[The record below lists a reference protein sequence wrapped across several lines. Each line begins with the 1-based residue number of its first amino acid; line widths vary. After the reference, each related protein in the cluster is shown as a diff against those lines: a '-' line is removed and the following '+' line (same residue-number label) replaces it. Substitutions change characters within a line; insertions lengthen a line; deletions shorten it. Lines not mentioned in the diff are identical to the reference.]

1 MAKKINEIL
10 KSLNFPKFYDK
21 SYEEDGSPYYCFDNF
36 AVREYTN
43 EDNKLFL
50 DNLPFTEDT
59 IHQDDVEFIIQ
70 FLEYMIA
77 CNQKDEVVSYI
88 FKLMDN
94 MPLGEPEENHQ
105 KTLIILRAPQFKKI
119 GKEIFGV
126 VDEKPY
132 GDFKKKSKKNH
143 KKIEEVQ
150 EKLLKPIVGM
160 METLAGAMLDSIE
173 KKEKKED
180 GEYIFNHTD
189 KGIKIEKTSPKTI
202 VKSSYRKEL
211 KNLIKETKY
220 SLKSLNKNDKSE
232 FGESKKKLKK
242 NLKKWKKE
250 LKKSKK

>member
-105 KTLIILRAPQFKKI
+105 KTLIILRAPQFKK
-119 GKEIFGV
+119 
-126 VDEKPY
+126 
-132 GDFKKKSKKNH
+132 
-143 KKIEEVQ
+143 
-150 EKLLKPIVGM
+150 L
-160 METLAGAMLDSIE
+160 E
-173 KKEKKED
+173 KKFSEW
-180 GEYIFNHTD
+180 
-189 KGIKIEKTSPKTI
+189 
-202 VKSSYRKEL
+202 L
-211 KNLIKETKY
+211 MKNLMVT
-220 SLKSLNKNDKSE
+220 
-232 FGESKKKLKK
+232 SKRNQRKIIKKLKK
-242 NLKKWKKE
+242 FRKNF
-250 LKKSKK
+250 

>member
-1 MAKKINEIL
+1 
-10 KSLNFPKFYDK
+10 
-21 SYEEDGSPYYCFDNF
+21 
-36 AVREYTN
+36 
-43 EDNKLFL
+43 
-50 DNLPFTEDT
+50 
-59 IHQDDVEFIIQ
+59 
-70 FLEYMIA
+70 
-77 CNQKDEVVSYI
+77 
-88 FKLMDN
+88 
-94 MPLGEPEENHQ
+94 
-105 KTLIILRAPQFKKI
+105 
-119 GKEIFGV
+119 
-126 VDEKPY
+126 
-132 GDFKKKSKKNH
+132 
-143 KKIEEVQ
+143 
-150 EKLLKPIVGM
+150 M